1 MRIILIITYYLIYL
15 NMKELHLKAVK
26 AYIEM
31 LSIHID
37 TKTTDADFH
46 KDSEWYYETLFEV
59 AHKIWEKYVDLWGKL
74 SEITLDEKK
83 KKANAI
89 IENIRKEIE
98 NYKENNKVSLG
109 TEDLLWSLA
118 NDLENIEWSSKA
130 YIK

>member
-1 MRIILIITYYLIYL
+1 
-15 NMKELHLKAVK
+15 MKELHLKAVK

-46 KDSEWYYETLFEV
+46 KDSEGYYETLFEV
-59 AHKIWEKYVDLWGKL
+59 AHKIGEKYVDLGGKL

-109 TEDLLWSLA
+109 TEDLLGSLA
-118 NDLENIEWSSKA
+118 NDLENIEGSSKA